1 MDRKKFFKTACGVGV
16 GSCVGFG
23 LLSKGNLF
31 AAVMHDDTLTRDTP
45 IVPVD
50 TRQVQNVLYYFDS
63 SMDESI
69 KKIVF
74 ERLGY
79 EHTTDAG
86 FKNWIAGYKNNI
98 RSFFD
103 MVNSNKDKYWE
114 KMEYNPETSSI
125 KITGKPVNRC
135 ACPFA
140 QRENA
145 PKSLCRYC
153 CKNFQKQMFEMLLDK
168 SVKVQIDE
176 SFLLGA
182 TRCST
187 TIFVEGNLHLERI

>member
-1 MDRKKFFKTACGVGV
+1 MDRMKFFKTACGVGV

-23 LLSKGNLF
+23 ILSKENLF
-31 AAVMHDDTLTRDTP
+31 AAAKQNAKLTKGTP

-50 TRQVQNVLYYFDS
+50 TRQVQNVLYFIDS

-69 KKIVF
+69 KKSVF

-79 EHTTDAG
+79 EHTTDVG
-86 FKNWIAGYKNNI
+86 FKNWITGYKNNVK
-98 RSFFD
+98 SFFD
-103 MVNSNKDKYWE
+103 MVNSNKDTYWE
-114 KMEYNPETSSI
+114 KIEYNPETSTI
-125 KITGKPVNRC
+125 KITGKPVDKC

-145 PKSLCRYC
+145 PKSLCNYC
-153 CKNFQKQMFEMLLDK
+153 CKNFQKQMFEMMLDK

-182 TRCST
+182 KRCST
-187 TIFVEGNLHLERI
+187 TIFVDGKLQLENI